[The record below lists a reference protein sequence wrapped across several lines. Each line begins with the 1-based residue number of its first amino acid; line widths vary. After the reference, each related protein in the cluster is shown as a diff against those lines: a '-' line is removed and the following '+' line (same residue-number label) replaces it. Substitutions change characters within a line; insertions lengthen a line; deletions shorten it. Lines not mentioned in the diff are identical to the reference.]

1 MIEKELE
8 MREMKR
14 DILLC
19 IAVAVSV
26 IASYAAYVA
35 APPEATMGDLYR
47 ILYTHVPAA
56 WVCYLAFSLSLFAS
70 ILFLAK
76 RKHAY
81 DRTAEVSAILGLVY
95 GAIALI
101 SGSIWANATWGSYWN
116 WDPRETTTLIL
127 WIAYAGYISVK
138 YSIGEVEKR
147 AVIGAVYNI
156 LAFSTIPL
164 SYLSITLLPTLHP
177 QIATPTAIFMTPL
190 MIIILFLN
198 LIAASLFFVY
208 LLITASTVGSLEDRV
223 NALIYE
229 KGGV

>member
-1 MIEKELE
+1 
-8 MREMKR
+8 MKR

-26 IASYAAYVA
+26 VASYAAFVWV
-35 APPEATMGDLYR
+35 PSEATMGDLYR
-47 ILYTHVPAA
+47 IVYSHVPAA
-56 WVCYLAFSLSLFAS
+56 WVCYLAFSISLFAS
-70 ILFLAK
+70 IIFLAK
-76 RKHAY
+76 REHAY
-81 DRTAEVSAILGLVY
+81 DRGAEVSAILGLAY

-101 SGSIWANATWGSYWN
+101 SGSIWAKAAWGSYWN

-127 WIAYAGYISVK
+127 WIAYAGYIAIK
-138 YSIGEVEKR
+138 HSIGEVEKR

-164 SYLSITLLPTLHP
+164 SYLSIMLLPSLHP
-177 QIATPTAIFMTPL
+177 QIATPTEIFMTSP
-190 MIIILFLN
+190 MIATLFLS
-198 LIAASLFFVY
+198 LIAASLFFGY
-208 LLITASTVGSLEDRV
+208 LLITAFTVWSLEDRL

>member
-1 MIEKELE
+1 MK
-8 MREMKR
+8 EMKR

-35 APPEATMGDLYR
+35 APSEATMGDLYR

-76 RKHAY
+76 RKHTY

-164 SYLSITLLPTLHP
+164 SYLSINLLSTLHP
-177 QIATPTAIFMTPL
+177 QIVKASGISITSPMLAT
-190 MIIILFLN
+190 LFFN
-198 LIAASLFFVY
+198 LLAASLFFFY
-208 LLITASTVGSLEDRV
+208 LLITASTVWSLESRV